1 MPKQREK
8 MTEVH
13 SCGSPPFSTCLG
25 AVASFIISQGQ
36 KCHKKPFP
44 LVYYQSHKEKSVK
57 GGHRPQ
63 RLPLILFFVGYNAG
77 GENGCPS
84 VPLLPHGFDCPFQNE
99 KVKGCLRQFFSMLP
113 IADPQAEAHGSIEK
127 NKPLTISFFHFQ
139 SHPRGSKLH
148 CISGEIHARI
158 YPLDKWLSLCYIMC
172 SGYIASSLKC
182 YTLELVRVASP
193 PSIPL
198 FREPKGS

>member
-1 MPKQREK
+1 MNVSVRKAKAPRGAISGGFLFHFCKVAYTLGWLPITSFRPTICRCSRQLHLPKQREK

-84 VPLLPHGFDCPFQNE
+84 VPLLPPVLHCPFRRK
-99 KVKGCLRQFFSMLP
+99 KVKGGLRPFF
-113 IADPQAEAHGSIEK
+113 ICC
-127 NKPLTISFFHFQ
+127 T
-139 SHPRGSKLH
+139 R
-148 CISGEIHARI
+148 
-158 YPLDKWLSLCYIMC
+158 
-172 SGYIASSLKC
+172 
-182 YTLELVRVASP
+182 
-193 PSIPL
+193 
-198 FREPKGS
+198 